1 MTLFRYS
8 ADDPSKWKYGKLR
21 GIFPFADIQLSDGS
35 CVMKPAHEC
44 INLPGFKEVMAK
56 SLSEDPDWKLF
67 FSVLRKYSLKAAQH

>member
-35 CVMKPAHEC
+35 CVMKPASEC
-44 INLPGFKEVMAK
+44 INLPGFKEVMEK
-56 SLSEDPDWKLF
+56 SISEDPDWKLF
-67 FSVLRKYSLKAAQH
+67 LYEAQRYSFTLAA